1 VRSTAHSGGC
11 DSACGLWSTQRPQ
24 PRGSPRLLIHDS
36 TIFDPVDSRQRAVAL
51 ELAQREAEQSGI
63 QYICTMNSDMV
74 PFEEFTEG
82 FDIEKYVRLRLTDA
96 TDDGG
101 LLGMRF

>member
-1 VRSTAHSGGC
+1 VPFPLRGGPTISIIFC
-11 DSACGLWSTQRPQ
+11 SRV
-24 PRGSPRLLIHDS
+24 HDN

-51 ELAQREAEQSGI
+51 ELAQRESEESGF

-74 PFEEFTEG
+74 PIDEFSDG

-96 TDDGG
+96 ADDGG